1 MSESLE
7 RVSVIIPTYRRRSY
21 LQRVMEGLARQTV
34 QPFEV
39 FVIDSSPEQEQLTA
53 EEEAAIGPWLHYIR
67 WPERGN
73 ISRQRNSALS
83 RCRGDVVLF
92 LDDDVEFGPDLI
104 EQHLLALRHTGAAG
118 VSGVILLENQG
129 LTAAPRTRFAH
140 RIADPGAPNY
150 QAYDGIVDTFVICSA
165 NFSVRRHVVI
175 AAGGFDEQ
183 IHGTFDDVEFGVRA
197 ARQGYRFVHHN
208 GPKVL
213 HLRAPASGS
222 RSAEFGKESGFEWA
236 ATNQFYYQFRHWPQ
250 RGRRGLLASALWS
263 HCRPSRHWL
272 EPEVIVHRVR
282 ALLTAY
288 QTAARRAAEPPRL
301 LHTR

>member
-1 MSESLE
+1 MSDGLE
-7 RVSVIIPTYRRRSY
+7 RVSVIIPTFRRRSY
-21 LQRVMEGLARQTV
+21 LRRVLEGLACQTR

-39 FVIDSSPEQEQLTA
+39 FVVDSSPADEQLT
-53 EEEAAIGPWLHYIR
+53 EEEVKAVGPWLRYVP
-67 WPERGN
+67 WPEQGN
-73 ISRQRNSALS
+73 ISRQRNSALR
-83 RCRGDVVLF
+83 RCSGDVILF

-104 EQHLLALRHTGAAG
+104 EQHLRALAETGAAG
-118 VSGVILLENQG
+118 ISGVILLRNYG
-129 LTAAPRTRFAH
+129 LASAPRTRFAH

-150 QAYDGIVDTFVICSA
+150 QAYDGIVESFVICSA
-165 NFSVRRHVVI
+165 NFSVYRQVAI

-183 IHGTFDDVEFGVRA
+183 IRGTFDDVEFGVRA
-197 ARQGYRFVHHN
+197 ARQGYRLIHHN

-213 HLRAPASGS
+213 HLQAGASGS

-272 EPEVIVHRVR
+272 EPEVVIHRVR

-288 QTAARRAAEPPRL
+288 RTAARRVAEPPRL
-301 LHTR
+301 LRS